1 MSDIWSGLKRLAGRA
16 PGLAAAL
23 RPVTHAVIAVA
34 TRDNVTWARHKLGMD
49 TRSKAEREHDEAAAR
64 AEAQA
69 RAYSEALAA
78 AAREA
83 EGADARLAEAA
94 ADPAAPGIGA
104 RATGRN
110 VLMLVVSDLR
120 VDPRVE
126 REARALAAAGYRVT
140 VLCPDP
146 TVGRDPNVRVDWG
159 PGVDPRFIDW
169 RAAQYVGQQPGYRG
183 GLFFDIA
190 LGVAHDLA
198 PFAIHAHDL
207 NSGFVAYALARR
219 TGAHLVVDFHEW
231 TSENVHW
238 DSETNSWLTFPDEWK
253 QDLKGLEHR
262 LVLEASASITVSE
275 HIARTIS
282 EEVGGRRTLSLIRN
296 VPSLALEPT
305 RPYPPLKRQLG
316 LDDERF
322 VLLYQGGTGPTRL
335 IEPIIEALAHVPG
348 CTLVIRGPSLEYF
361 GEGYREIARQGG
373 YEDRLILLPPVRSQD
388 VVAAARGADAGIYS
402 VLGVGKNFVYALPN
416 KIFEYAA
423 AGLPVLAAD
432 YPEASKFVREHGIGL
447 TFDPQDP
454 LAIAAAIRRLM
465 EEAGLASGLRASV
478 ERLTETLL
486 EHDEWSK
493 LVRLYQELP
502 KAAFHGR

>member
-1 MSDIWSGLKRLAGRA
+1 MSRITSGLKDLARRF
-16 PGLAAAL
+16 PGLAGAL
-23 RPVTHAVIAVA
+23 RPAAHAVIAVA
-34 TRDNVTWARHKLGMD
+34 TRDNITWAKHKLGMD

-64 AEAQA
+64 AAAEAQA
-69 RAYSEALAA
+69 HAAALAE

-83 EGADARLAEAA
+83 QAANARLDAA
-94 ADPAAPGIGA
+94 ADDPSLPGIGA
-104 RATGRN
+104 RARGRN

-126 REARALAAAGYRVT
+126 REARALAAAGYHVT

-146 TVGRDPNVRVDWG
+146 TLGRDASVSVDWG
-159 PGVDPRFIDW
+159 PGVDPRFVDW
-169 RAAQYVGQQPGYRG
+169 RASQYVGDQPGYRG

-190 LGVAHDLA
+190 MAAARDLT

-207 NSGFVAYALARR
+207 NTCHVAYALARQ

-238 DSETNSWLTFPDEWK
+238 DNETVSWQPYPEEWRHE
-253 QDLKGLEHR
+253 LKALEHKM
-262 LVLEASASITVSE
+262 VLESSAAITVSE

-282 EEVGGRRTLSLIRN
+282 EEVGGRRTLALIRN
-296 VPSLALEPT
+296 VPSLALAPT

-316 LDDERF
+316 VSDDRF

-335 IEPIIEALAHVPG
+335 IEPIIAALEFAPA
-348 CTLVIRGPSLEYF
+348 CTLAIRGPSLEHF
-361 GEGYREIARQGG
+361 GKGYREIARQGG
-373 YEDRLILLPPVRSQD
+373 FEDRLFLLPPVPSQD

-402 VLGVGKNFVYALPN
+402 VLGVGKNFIYALPN

-423 AGLPVLAAD
+423 ASLPVLAAD
-432 YPEASKFVREHGIGL
+432 YPEASAFVRAHGIGL

-454 LAIAAAIRRLM
+454 RAIAAAINRLIDDPAM
-465 EEAGLASGLRASV
+465 AAGLRAASERLTATLLGQDEWGKLVNLYAGLAEARA
-478 ERLTETLL
+478 
-486 EHDEWSK
+486 
-493 LVRLYQELP
+493 
-502 KAAFHGR
+502 